1 VAGDVGDLL
10 VRLAGTLRD
19 HDHDRV
25 REPNLA
31 VA

>member
-19 HDHDRV
+19 HDRV